1 MKTFNRTFPEI
12 DTDLTNTTKFF
23 NQFEFK
29 GIIEPSNIFAINE
42 NSFEDTKNVYVDEG
56 QLISRNSLQKDITVP
71 EGIIPWVGWAE
82 LVDVSIIGDST
93 IYITKTV
100 YNGNFDIVLVNND
113 NLYRISGVT
122 QYHIS
127 DIEHYIIC
135 FNNIGAKVFDASN
148 PTEGWQDL
156 EDFVDIPV
164 IKSVVGNQITN
175 HPGNG
180 FTESYKETYVWS
192 NESHPTLPDDGP
204 TASPQPETSMELITT
219 NQTYTITGSEFSK
232 GTEYKTIR
240 KINFKVLDD
249 DIVSIAND
257 IIVIAR
263 NDHFYISYNGIN
275 FTKVSYPAYS
285 GTFLKIAS
293 ISKNGHYFFFVTSA
307 GVYRCNLADFTWA
320 NLTYPVEEVDKSEIA
335 ITGESYNGAFTFL
348 NDTTYCFITIEEV
361 LSGDFIDYN
370 ILHFWIS
377 TPQSTIDNRRYVARR
392 NYFIPKAETINIE
405 NGTFNS
411 QFKEELIA
419 QFKNCVSIGYDMNN
433 DISYVICLPI
443 IKYTNTNY
451 KIDTNIYYFH
461 AKLDPLTISGCTS
474 PYSLS
479 SDMLFN
485 RLVPISISATPSL
498 VGFKGEELKVA
509 IQLTA
514 FAQNS
519 SENDTVRGNWFES
532 IWIIGITADTSNA
545 PYVDVAKY
553 TNTFV
558 TPYLP
563 FKLSGGYYSDMKVYS
578 LYRDD
583 LVSAEYV
590 TLPTAIDGVTLDLG
604 ADTVKGT
611 WACGDNF
618 YLLGADSTI
627 YTNYMT
633 DNDSAIITYIY
644 RIDTPFTEVP
654 NVSYSNTELYLAF
667 GDTLQIT
674 ENNRDGTKI
683 LFNLPVKNNQ
693 SFINNITNMVN
704 ISTTELAIFFEN
716 KIVICSKVEDEN
728 FGYRY
733 DYYNT
738 KLSLGARL
746 GDSAINTLEGAYTI
760 FPTRRGL
767 AVMNY
772 QAFMATT
779 DQTIEYIT
787 EDIKDIWTKFYE
799 DSSMIKIIQWRT
811 HLVFTNGTNRILL
824 YKIDAQSWWIW
835 EIPFDTQIAITDQLS
850 LKVICRGELNIFTDK
865 YIIDGETKQLNYYD
879 FSADGENIP
888 IKWHIMSQPLHLNAP
903 TYYKNLKQLI
913 FQFFTDNEDTEASTT
928 IAQIKLYRKRINLK
942 EPETISFKIE
952 RLRTFVKRFN
962 YWKINQLQWGLAND
976 DETNTPTK
984 FRLNGLSIKYEI
996 GDEVR

>member
-1 MKTFNRTFPEI
+1 MRIFKRTVPDIEANL
-12 DTDLTNTTKFF
+12 DNTNKYF
-23 NQFEFK
+23 NQFDFK
-29 GIIEPSNIFAINE
+29 GIVEPSNIFSVNE
-42 NSFEDTKNVYVDEG
+42 NSFEDTKNVYIDEG
-56 QLISRNSLQKDITVP
+56 QLISRDPLQKDITVP
-71 EGIIPWVGWAE
+71 KDAIPYLYDLIDY
-82 LVDVSIIGDST
+82 LVIGDSE
-93 IYITKTV
+93 IYISKNKDNNNIIINLFNDGNIYTLDNITK
-100 YNGNFDIVLVNND
+100 
-113 NLYRISGVT
+113 
-122 QYHIS
+122 YHIS

-135 FNNIGAKVFDASN
+135 FNDVDAKVFDASD
-148 PTEGWQDL
+148 PTSGWQDL
-156 EDFVDIPV
+156 DNFVDIPV
-164 IKSVVGNQITN
+164 TKRIVGNQITEY
-175 HPGNG
+175 PANG
-180 FTESYKETYVWS
+180 FTDSYKEEYVWS
-192 NESHPTLPDDGP
+192 NESHPTLPDISGLD
-204 TASPQPETSMELITT
+204 PQPDVEMELITS
-219 NQTYTITGSEFSK
+219 NQTYAITGSDFSK

-263 NDHFYISYNGIN
+263 TDHFYISYNTVN
-275 FTKVSYPAYS
+275 FKKVYYPAYS

-320 NLTYPVEEVDKSEIA
+320 KLTYPVEEVDKSEIA

-377 TPQSTIDNRRYVARR
+377 TPQSIIDDRRYVARR
-392 NYFIPKAETINIE
+392 NYFIPKAETIDIE
-405 NGTFNS
+405 TFNS

-461 AKLDPLTISGCTS
+461 AKLDPLTISGFTL

-479 SDMLFN
+479 SDIDMPFN

-498 VGFKGEELKVA
+498 VGFGGEELKVA

-514 FAQNS
+514 FAQDS
-519 SENDTVRGNWFES
+519 SENDTVRDNWFES
-532 IWIIGITADTSNA
+532 IWIIGITADTSNT
-545 PYVDVAKY
+545 PYVDIGKY

-611 WACGDNF
+611 WASGDNF
-618 YLLGADSTI
+618 YLLGPDNII

-633 DNDSAIITYIY
+633 DSESAIITYTY
-644 RIDTPFTEVP
+644 LKNTKFTKIP
-654 NVSYSNTELYLAF
+654 NISYSDTELYLAF

-683 LFNLPVKNNQ
+683 LFNLPPKNNQ

-728 FGYRY
+728 FNYRY

-738 KLSLGARL
+738 KLSLGVRL
-746 GDSAINTLEGAYTI
+746 GDSTINTLEGAYTI

-772 QAFMATT
+772 QAFMSTT
-779 DQTIEYIT
+779 DQTIEYISD
-787 EDIKDIWTKFYE
+787 DIKNIWTKFYE
-799 DSSMIKIIQWRT
+799 ESSIIKIIQWRN
-811 HLVFTNGTNRILL
+811 HLIFTNGTNKILL
-824 YKIDAQSWWIW
+824 YRIDAQSWWLW
-835 EIPFDTQIAITDQLS
+835 EIPFNTQIAITDQLD
-850 LKVICRGELNIFTDK
+850 LKLICRGELNVFTDK
-865 YIIDGETKQLNYYD
+865 YVINNDIKQLNYYD
-879 FSADGENIP
+879 FSAVGENIP
-888 IKWHIMSQPLHLNAP
+888 INWYIQSQPLHLNAP
-903 TYYKNLKQLI
+903 AYYKNLKQLI
-913 FQFFTDNEDTEASTT
+913 FQFFTDNENTEASTML
-928 IAQIKLYRKRINLK
+928 AQIKLYRKKINLK
-942 EPETISFKIE
+942 EPETINFKIE

-976 DETNTPTK
+976 IDTNSPTK

-996 GDEVR
+996 GEEVR